1 MATQVQLRRGT
12 EAENDKFTGAEGE
25 ITIDTTN
32 DTIRVHDGVK
42 KGGYRVMKGNAPTV
56 AGSYP
61 VITYD
66 EKGLV
71 TGGRSLTYGD
81 LESANLGD
89 KFVSKPKK
97 SPAGTYAKVKVTESG
112 TVESGEKLL
121 PVDIP
126 VLPISKT
133 EGLEEALSNKSPLLK
148 IKVFNN
154 ASGSINLVEGPNVIT
169 MSASC
174 TLFPPVVSDNTVLR
188 QCLVQIQKTN
198 SSYSITIDANK
209 YFGGVQPDLSASG
222 VYNIYL
228 EYDVPT
234 AAWVYGAI
242 KKS

>member
-12 EAENDKFTGAEGE
+12 EAENDEFTGAEGE

-42 KGGYRVMKGNAPTV
+42 KGGYKVMKGNTPIV

-71 TGGRSLTYGD
+71 TGGRTLTYND

-112 TVESGEKLL
+112 TVESGEQLL

-126 VLPISKT
+126 LLPISKT
-133 EGLEEALSNKSPLLK
+133 EGLEAALSNKSPLLE
-148 IKVFNN
+148 INVFNN
-154 ASGSINLVEGPNVIT
+154 ASGSIQLLEGPNVVI
-169 MSASC
+169 MGGSC
-174 TLFPPVVSDNTVLR
+174 TLYPPIFTDNTVLR

-198 SSYSITIDANK
+198 SSYEITIDAAK
-209 YFGGVQPDLSASG
+209 YFGGVQPSLTDAG

-228 EYDVPT
+228 EFDVPT
-234 AAWVYGAI
+234 ESWVYGAI

>member
-12 EAENDKFTGAEGE
+12 EAENDEFTGAEGE

-32 DTIRVHDGVK
+32 DTIRVHDGAK
-42 KGGYRVMKGNAPTV
+42 KGGYKVMKGNAPIV

-61 VITYD
+61 KITFD

-71 TGGRSLTYGD
+71 TGGSQLSLND
-81 LESANLGD
+81 LPTKELSD
-89 KFVSKPKK
+89 KYVEKPKQ
-97 SPAGTYAKVKVTESG
+97 SPAGTYTKIKVTKAG
-112 TVESGEKLL
+112 LVESGENLSDTDVPLL
-121 PVDIP
+121 PLNKI
-126 VLPISKT
+126 
-133 EGLEEALSNKSPLLK
+133 EGLEDALSNKSPLLK

-169 MSASC
+169 MGASC
-174 TLFPPVVSDNTVLR
+174 TLYPPVVSDNTVLR

-198 SSYSITIDANK
+198 SSYNIVINANK

-234 AAWVYGAI
+234 ASWVYGAI

>member
-12 EAENDKFTGAEGE
+12 EAENDVFTGAEGE

-42 KGGYRVMKGNAPTV
+42 EGGYQVMKGNPPIV
-56 AGSYP
+56 AGTYP

-89 KFVSKPKK
+89 KFVGKPEE
-97 SPAGTYAKVKVTESG
+97 SPAGTYIKVNVTENG
-112 TVESGEKLL
+112 TIESGEALL
-121 PVDIP
+121 PTDIP
-126 VLPISKT
+126 TLPISKT
-133 EGLEEALSNKSPLLK
+133 EGLEDALSNKSPLLK

-169 MSASC
+169 MAASC
-174 TLFPPVVSDNTVLR
+174 TLYPPVVSDNTVLR

-198 SSYSITIDANK
+198 SSYGIVINANK

-234 AAWVYGAI
+234 ASWVYGAI